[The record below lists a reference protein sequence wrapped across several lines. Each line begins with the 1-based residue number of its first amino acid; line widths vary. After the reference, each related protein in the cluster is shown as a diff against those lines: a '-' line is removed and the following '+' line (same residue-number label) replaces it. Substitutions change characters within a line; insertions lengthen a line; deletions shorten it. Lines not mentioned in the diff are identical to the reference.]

1 MKCEYEIWYL
11 DKLRFRKY
19 VKMKAYNIEGSIHRD
34 GLVVEGE
41 QFYEMCI
48 RTELDK
54 YLTLLFYYTGCLKK
68 MVKFISHV

>member
-1 MKCEYEIWYL
+1 
-11 DKLRFRKY
+11 
-19 VKMKAYNIEGSIHRD
+19 MKAYNIEGSIHRD